1 MTWSNIT
8 LCYLTIEFNIF
19 ISKSSPECLNLSF
32 ELKKKL
38 LYSAQSFS
46 YISIWFIYLL
56 FYVYLI
62 IKINNTN

>member
-1 MTWSNIT
+1 MTWSNII
-8 LCYLTIEFNIF
+8 LCYLTTEFNIF
-19 ISKSSPECLNLSF
+19 ISKSSLEYLNLSF

-38 LYSAQSFS
+38 LYSVQSFS

-62 IKINNTN
+62 I